1 MKKIIVIS
9 VTTMLSIALPA
20 QADYVKDN
28 TVYTTPPPGVIVDK
42 NPPPSVTSKTGGSYS
57 PVGRK
62 YEHLINKAPGEE
74 GSEEYEY
81 ERYSRN
87 YDSADCGLKVNVN
100 PFKLLNEDFDGLV
113 SWSSRKCPDEE
124 KLETIRQN
132 GQTRRTEINRDRDIA
147 VTTIEGDKQV
157 AAKTVEQCLNARTQ
171 ALNVGYD
178 PEQICLLQ
186 LIYDLTDK

>member
-1 MKKIIVIS
+1 MKKLTWIITIS
-9 VTTMLSIALPA
+9 TLLFSSTPSGA
-20 QADYVKDN
+20 QIVSGSP
-28 TVYTTPPPGVIVDK
+28 VPPPNLHVEKLDGYNPGENHYKPRHTSTPDK
-42 NPPPSVTSKTGGSYS
+42 
-57 PVGRK
+57 RK
-62 YEHLINKAPGEE
+62 YKHLINKAPGDESSE
-74 GSEEYEY
+74 GYEY

-100 PFKLLNEDFDGLV
+100 PFKLLNEDFNGLV

-147 VTTIEGDKQV
+147 VTTIKGNKQV
-157 AAKTVEQCLNARTQ
+157 AATTVEQCLSARTQ

-178 PEQICLLQ
+178 PE
-186 LIYDLTDK
+186 